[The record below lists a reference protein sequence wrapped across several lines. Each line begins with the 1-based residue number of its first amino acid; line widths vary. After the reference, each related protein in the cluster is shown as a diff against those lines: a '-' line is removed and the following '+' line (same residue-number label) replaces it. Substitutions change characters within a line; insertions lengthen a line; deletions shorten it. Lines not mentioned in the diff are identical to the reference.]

1 MEHAEIYLR
10 VKSGAGRE
18 KGEGET
24 AKGRQLVTFLFFF
37 AYWTIPVAR
46 SIMTAMPRH

>member
-24 AKGRQLVTFLFFF
+24 ASSISLFFF
-37 AYWTIPVAR
+37 CVLDHSSCPLYNDSHAT
-46 SIMTAMPRH
+46 TLK

>member
-10 VKSGAGRE
+10 VKSGAGRK
-18 KGEGET
+18 KGEGEK
-24 AKGRQLVTFLFFF
+24 ASSIFFFF

>member
-24 AKGRQLVTFLFFF
+24 ASYISFFFF

-46 SIMTAMPRH
+46 SIMTALPRH

>member
-24 AKGRQLVTFLFFF
+24 ASYISFFLRIGPFQLPAL
-37 AYWTIPVAR
+37 
-46 SIMTAMPRH
+46 